1 MMVGHGVLQELFMA
15 TPPSSPDMSDIQP
28 VFAEL
33 SKIVLGN
40 DPLDVTLQRIAEL
53 IKQVIPDLTDVSVTL
68 IENEKPRTV
77 VFTGQL
83 AVILDERQYESGY
96 GPCTDA
102 AMSGDTIAVAHAEE
116 GSPYPEFSRA
126 AVDRGVTH
134 TVSVGLPVAQRVI
147 GALNLY
153 LATGQPMS
161 PTSVEMV
168 EAFASYAAVAVANAA
183 LYHSTADLAHHMQKA
198 MQSRA
203 VIEQAKG
210 VIMAQQ
216 RCSDQEAFAF
226 LARTSQRQNQKLR
239 DVAQSIV
246 AKVRE

>member
-1 MMVGHGVLQELFMA
+1 MT
-15 TPPSSPDMSDIQP
+15 TPPTSPDVSVVSDVQP

-40 DPLDVTLQRIAEL
+40 EPLDHTLQRIAEL
-53 IKQVIPDLTDVSVTL
+53 IKQVIPDLSDVSVTL
-68 IENEKPRTV
+68 IENDKPRTV

-83 AVILDERQYESGY
+83 AAILDERQYQSGY

-102 AMSGDTIAVAHAEE
+102 AMSGETIAIAHAEE
-116 GSPYPEFSRA
+116 GSPYPEFSQA
-126 AVDRGVTH
+126 ATARGITH

-153 LATGQPMS
+153 LANGEPMS
-161 PTSVEMV
+161 PASVEVV
-168 EAFASYAAVAVANAA
+168 ETFASYAGVAVANAA

-210 VIMAQQ
+210 VIMAQR
-216 RCSDQEAFAF
+216 RCSDQEAFAV
-226 LARTSQRQNQKLR
+226 LAQTSQRQNQKLR
-239 DVAQSIV
+239 DVAQTIV
-246 AKVRE
+246 ARVRE

>member
-1 MMVGHGVLQELFMA
+1 MTTRQ
-15 TPPSSPDMSDIQP
+15 PSSDLSDVQP

-40 DPLDVTLQRIAEL
+40 DPLDTTLQRIAEL
-53 IKQVIPDLTDVSVTL
+53 IKQVIPDLADVSVTL
-68 IENEKPRTV
+68 IENDKPRTV
-77 VFTGQL
+77 VFTGPL
-83 AVILDERQYESGY
+83 AVNLDERQYQSGY

-102 AMSGDTIAVAHAEE
+102 AMSGETIAIAHAEE

-126 AVDRGVTH
+126 AVARGVTH

-153 LATGQPMS
+153 LATGEPMS
-161 PTSVEMV
+161 QASVDMV
-168 EAFASYAAVAVANAA
+168 ETFASYAGVAVANAA

-210 VIMAQQ
+210 IIMAQR
-216 RCSDQEAFAF
+216 RCTDQEAFAV
-226 LARTSQRQNQKLR
+226 LARMSQRQNQKLR
-239 DVAQSIV
+239 DVAQGIV
-246 AKVRE
+246 TKVRE